1 MKQTLEKQLESA
13 FKFMVKHPLKNPDFI
28 EDLYSA
34 FGCECRDGWY
44 ELLYNLCDE
53 INEIYLNYEI
63 EPNITVNQ
71 VKEKFGTLKFYYSI
85 PSDTD
90 INLVNEIDE
99 VVDRYSRKSEV
110 TCEVCGQQGKLRQ
123 DTVRWEVLCDSCLMK
138 R

>member
-1 MKQTLEKQLESA
+1 
-13 FKFMVKHPLKNPDFI
+13 MVKHHLENPDFI
-28 EDLYSA
+28 DDLYSA

-44 ELLYNLCDE
+44 ELIYNLYDE
-53 INEIYLNYEI
+53 INDLYAKYKI

-71 VKEKFGTLKFYYSI
+71 VKEKFGTLRFYYSI

-110 TCEVCGQQGKLRQ
+110 TCEVCGQQEKLRQ
-123 DTVRWEVLCDSCLMK
+123 DTVRWEVLYDSCLMK

>member
-1 MKQTLEKQLESA
+1 
-13 FKFMVKHPLKNPDFI
+13 MVKHHLENPDFI
-28 EDLYSA
+28 DDLYSA
-34 FGCECRDGWY
+34 FGCECRDGLY
-44 ELLYNLCDE
+44 ELIYNLYDE
-53 INEIYLNYEI
+53 INDLYAKYKI

-71 VKEKFGTLKFYYSI
+71 VKEKFGTLRFYYNI

-110 TCEVCGQQGKLRQ
+110 TCEVCGQQEKLRQ
-123 DTVRWEVLCDSCLMK
+123 DTVSWEVLYDSCLMN